1 MNSATSGLKKKRE
14 AKRSRSETTIHREPV
29 FRNKCPTLTAVLFW
43 LYLCSFFFGGGEGE
57 YSFPFL
63 KASRTHFTVLY
74 RRISLAVALTAAGL
88 FLFIIALYFP
98 WTKRCIKSHVTC

>member
-1 MNSATSGLKKKRE
+1 MTSATSGLEKRE
-14 AKRSRSETTIHREPV
+14 AKLSCSETTIHRKPV

-43 LYLCSFFFGGGEGE
+43 LLLCSFFGGEE

-63 KASRTHFTVLY
+63 MVSRTHFTVMY

-88 FLFIIALYFP
+88 YLFIIALYFP

>member
-1 MNSATSGLKKKRE
+1 MKRNDLV
-14 AKRSRSETTIHREPV
+14 AKRLYTVSLCLGAS
-29 FRNKCPTLTAVLFW
+29 VLRLLLF
-43 LYLCSFFFGGGEGE
+43 CSGCFSVVFFFGRGGGE

-63 KASRTHFTVLY
+63 KVSRTHFTVMY

-88 FLFIIALYFP
+88 YLFIIALYFP

>member
-1 MNSATSGLKKKRE
+1 MNSATSGLEKRE
-14 AKRSRSETTIHREPV
+14 AKRSCSETTIHRKPV

-43 LYLCSFFFGGGEGE
+43 LLLCSFFGGGGGE

-63 KASRTHFTVLY
+63 KVSRTHFTVMY

-88 FLFIIALYFP
+88 YLFIIALYFP

>member
-1 MNSATSGLKKKRE
+1 MNSATSGLEKRE
-14 AKRSRSETTIHREPV
+14 AKRSCSETTIHRKPV
-29 FRNKCPTLTAVLFW
+29 FRSKCPTLTAVLFW
-43 LYLCSFFFGGGEGE
+43 LLLCSFFLWGE

-63 KASRTHFTVLY
+63 KVSRTHFTVMC

-88 FLFIIALYFP
+88 YLFIIALYFP